1 MLVNRTNKTDSLSE
15 YVLVGIFRLTIKQIL
30 IKMYLTKIIKIAKRY
45 INKELI
51 ILTQC

>member
-30 IKMYLTKIIKIAKRY
+30 ITNVFYKNYK
-45 INKELI
+45 NS
-51 ILTQC
+51 